1 MMCWLDQTNGVA
13 DVSIVIK
20 VKEGAD
26 GLWNV
31 YRDID
36 PVVTQLSLGSAIR
49 TARGLGRATHD
60 NTGMAVLVVM
70 ICPVGMTLL
79 ARYAKPAIQH
89 TAVAA

>member
-1 MMCWLDQTNGVA
+1 M
-13 DVSIVIK
+13 SIVIK

-31 YRDID
+31 CRDTD
-36 PVVTQLSLGSAIR
+36 PVVTRLSLGSAIR

-60 NTGMAVLVVM
+60 DTGIAVLVVM

-79 ARYAKPAIQH
+79 ARYAKPVVQH
-89 TAVAA
+89 HAAAA

>member
-1 MMCWLDQTNGVA
+1 M
-13 DVSIVIK
+13 SIVIK

-26 GLWNV
+26 GSWNV
-31 YRDID
+31 CRDAD

-60 NTGMAVLVVM
+60 DTGIAVLVVM

-79 ARYAKPAIQH
+79 ARYAKPAVH
-89 TAVAA
+89 ESAAAA